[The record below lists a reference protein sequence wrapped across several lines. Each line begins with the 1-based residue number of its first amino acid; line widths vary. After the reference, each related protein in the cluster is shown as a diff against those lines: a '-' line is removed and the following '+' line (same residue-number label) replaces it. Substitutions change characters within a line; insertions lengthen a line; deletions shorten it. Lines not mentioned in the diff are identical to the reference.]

1 MKNLWYRAL
10 AWLLGRNLASTPT
23 EVISSQ
29 LHEVRPLPMGVSE
42 FEDWAERIIS
52 GAMVEADKDS
62 QKFALCNM
70 LMQMGHTEHMKADI
84 HFISQLRKVAVN
96 QVADSIRKEISA
108 KVKART
114 AEAEAKAKEEADTLA
129 ALDADIERTKQRIES
144 VT

>member
-1 MKNLWYRAL
+1 
-10 AWLLGRNLASTPT
+10 
-23 EVISSQ
+23 
-29 LHEVRPLPMGVSE
+29 MGVSE